1 MEIGQMAVEGILI
14 IYECL
19 EVLPPSLHSVQPA
32 KVSSLLILLVCVT
45 ALESAITPPPKCDGK
60 LCFHTSSALKSNTW
74 RQHHNLRKFASVLQA
89 FSKDPLCARPGA
101 GDRDE

>member
-45 ALESAITPPPKCDGK
+45 ALESAITPPP
-60 LCFHTSSALKSNTW
+60 
-74 RQHHNLRKFASVLQA
+74 
-89 FSKDPLCARPGA
+89 
-101 GDRDE
+101 EM